1 MHSYLK
7 NLIAGGEGQHLDFKF
22 EISDSKKIART
33 LSAFANT
40 GGGTLLVGVKDNGRI
55 AGVRSDEEYY
65 MLEAAAK
72 MYCKPEVNF
81 AVRQWQADGK
91 TVLEAT
97 IEKSSSP
104 PHYARSDEGKWL
116 AYIRVND
123 ENILAN
129 QIMIRVWMRHNR
141 PKGTLVRYSETEK
154 ILFDYL
160 RTHETISL
168 SAFQRLAK
176 ISPRKAGTILVNLIV
191 LGIIEITFKDK
202 KIVYTL
208 PAKERRDPSYSG
220 IT

>member
-7 NLIAGGEGQHLDFKF
+7 NLIAGGEGQKLDFKF

-33 LSAFANT
+33 LSAFANS

-72 MYCKPEVNF
+72 MYCKPEVDF
-81 AVRQWQADGK
+81 SVRQWDADGK
-91 TVLEAT
+91 TVLEAK
-97 IEKSSSP
+97 IGASSSP
-104 PHYARSDEGKWL
+104 PHYARSEDGKWL

-129 QIMIRVWMRHNR
+129 QIMIRVWQRRSR
-141 PKGTLVRYSETEK
+141 PKGTFVRYSDTEK

-160 RTHETISL
+160 RDNETISL
-168 SAFQRLAK
+168 SAFQRIAN
-176 ISPRKAGTILVNLIV
+176 INIRKAATILVNLIV
-191 LGIIEITFKDK
+191 LGLIEITFRDK
-202 KIVYTL
+202 QIVYTL
-208 PAKERRDPSYSG
+208 GEKER
-220 IT
+220 